1 MPGTRLGGG
10 SASPPSAASLE
21 DTYILPT
28 YAGIRMPLDVVRGK
42 GSYVFDARGAGYLDL
57 YGGHAVLSLGHG
69 HPRWVR
75 EIKAQLVVGTSSE
88 PHTIRLLPP
97 LTLAGGEWDAFLET
111 FHRVLAASSEV
122 RR

>member
-42 GSYVFDARGAGYLDL
+42 GSYVFDARGAGY
-57 YGGHAVLSLGHG
+57 LGHG